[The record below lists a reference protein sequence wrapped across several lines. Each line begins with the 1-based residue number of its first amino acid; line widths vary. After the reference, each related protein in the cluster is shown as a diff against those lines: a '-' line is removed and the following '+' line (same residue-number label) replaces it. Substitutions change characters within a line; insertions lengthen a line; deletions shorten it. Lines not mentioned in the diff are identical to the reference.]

1 MGEPPAQYGARSAA
15 AHAFALRLEELRDV
29 LPLAQPRRV
38 PRDPTVLE
46 VRPVIRRP
54 DDAAHDPG
62 DASAEGQG
70 RFPFPVSPLP
80 FNLLSPTPAPH
91 TGSRASPPACG
102 PTRPATTPAPT

>member
-1 MGEPPAQYGARSAA
+1 MGEPPSEAAQYGARSAA

-46 VRPVIRRP
+46 VRPVIRRA

-62 DASAEGQG
+62 DASGEGQG
-70 RFPFPVSPLP
+70 RFPFPVSPFPFHLLP
-80 FNLLSPTPAPH
+80 PTSRPH
-91 TGSRASPPACG
+91 AGSRGPPPGFGRHA
-102 PTRPATTPAPT
+102 PATTT